1 VKRKRLPACVC
12 QVSNPPHRMETQVLL
27 DEIKDIVL
35 CAVRVV
41 EDLVSQRATE
51 GIETVRDALRAGPC
65 RGSLA
70 A

>member
-1 VKRKRLPACVC
+1 MKRKRLPACVC

-41 EDLVSQRATE
+41 EDLVS
-51 GIETVRDALRAGPC
+51 
-65 RGSLA
+65 
-70 A
+70 